1 MCCHQASRS
10 LIATGSSQCGHNPPM
25 SIRRQ
30 GLRGSP
36 GTTAGRGSAVGT
48 RRRRRRWC
56 RGVVGGSSSW
66 RRLGHVARG
75 CGLGRRPGG
84 RPVSGI
90 VAVGCG
96 GNRHRAP
103 GSSTAGRG
111 MSSRHRYARGVPMP
125 RRSVSPGARSL
136 TMTCSWARLALSARP
151 PSRTAIASRRSSP
164 WRTAWARSASR
175 GLRRR
180 ARAARAV
187 SDSAPRAVCRSASSP
202 PGSSARN
209 RLVCAVVRSWR
220 APSRIRSASRSPCR
234 HAGSATARRRSAA
247 R

>member
-1 MCCHQASRS
+1 VIVLPRSVTPSMCCHQASRS

-136 TMTCSWARLALSARP
+136 TMTCSWARLAVSAR
-151 PSRTAIASRRSSP
+151 RR
-164 WRTAWARSASR
+164 R
-175 GLRRR
+175 GLRARGGAVRR
-180 ARAARAV
+180 G
-187 SDSAPRAVCRSASSP
+187 APPGCGRRRGGCGAGPGRPGRCPTAHRGRSAGRRRRR
-202 PGSSARN
+202 PGVVPVTGWSAR
-209 RLVCAVVRSWR
+209 W
-220 APSRIRSASRSPCR
+220 
-234 HAGSATARRRSAA
+234 
-247 R
+247 